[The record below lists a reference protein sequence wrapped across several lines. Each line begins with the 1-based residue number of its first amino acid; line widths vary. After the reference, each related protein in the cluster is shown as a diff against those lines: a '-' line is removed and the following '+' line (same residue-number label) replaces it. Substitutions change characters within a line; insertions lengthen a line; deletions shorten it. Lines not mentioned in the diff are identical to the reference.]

1 MLDRSVMNSPFLS
14 IITPSLNQLPFLKVC
29 VASVE
34 MQSYPNCEQIVLDA
48 DSSDGSKE
56 YLKKYPGCITW
67 WRSHPDRG
75 QSHALNEGFSLAKGE
90 WIGWQNSDDFYYPGA
105 FALVAQII
113 QKFPQTQVIVGDTA
127 IVDETGMIAN
137 RIGVSPV
144 QAQLWLKGFWPYNQS
159 LFIRKDILIP
169 VLPIDEN
176 LYLHMDT
183 DFLAKIALL
192 APKIAYTPHLLG
204 AFRKHRACKTE
215 NPEVLQRSR
224 KERDLLIKRYNQR
237 LWPETRLS
245 WQAHRLSHHYQ
256 NIKAWG
262 ITSVFKR
269 LVFKIQTPN
278 LKGTVLK

>member
-1 MLDRSVMNSPFLS
+1 MGGSFMNFPLLS
-14 IITPSLNQLPFLKVC
+14 IITPSLNQLPYLKVC

-48 DSSDGSKE
+48 NSGDGSKE
-56 YLKKYPGCITW
+56 YLKKYPGCVTW
-67 WRSHPDRG
+67 WRSHPDKG
-75 QSHALNEGFSLAKGE
+75 QSQALNEGFSQAKGE

-113 QKFPQTQVIVGDTA
+113 QKFPQTQVIVGDTT
-127 IVDETGMIAN
+127 IVDETGMITN

-144 QAQLWLKGFWPYNQS
+144 PARSWLKGYWPYNQS
-159 LFIRKDILIP
+159 LFIRNDILKS
-169 VLPIDEN
+169 VLPLDEG
-176 LYLHMDT
+176 LCLHMDT

-192 APKIAYTPHLLG
+192 APIIAYTPHCLG

-215 NPEVLQRSR
+215 NPDLRARSR
-224 KERDLLIKRYNQR
+224 KERDLLIARYRQTM
-237 LWPETRLS
+237 WPKTTLS
-245 WQAHRLSHHYQ
+245 WQVHRLSHHYQ

-262 ITSVFKR
+262 LTPILKR
-269 LVFKIQTPN
+269 LVSKIENPC

>member
-1 MLDRSVMNSPFLS
+1 MNSPLLS
-14 IITPSLNQLPFLKVC
+14 IVTPSLNQLPFLKVC

-48 DSSDGSKE
+48 GSSDGSKE
-56 YLKKYPGCITW
+56 YLEKHPGCVTW
-67 WRSHPDRG
+67 WRSHPDKG

-144 QAQLWLKGFWPYNQS
+144 PAHLWLKGYWPYNQS
-159 LFIRKDILIP
+159 LFIRNDILRP
-169 VLPIDEN
+169 VLPVDEG
-176 LYLHMDT
+176 LCLHMDT

-215 NPEVLQRSR
+215 NPEAWQLSQT
-224 KERDLLIKRYNQR
+224 ERALLRKRYNQKMWPQGGLR
-237 LWPETRLS
+237 LQIHRV
-245 WQAHRLSHHYQ
+245 AHHCR
-256 NIKAWG
+256 NIGAWG
-262 ITSVFKR
+262 IKPVLNR
-269 LVFKIQTPN
+269 LVFKMEIPYAKN
-278 LKGTVLK
+278 TVLK